1 MCVISKPISHQ
12 ELETIAIVASS
23 LITTVVNDEI
33 AKKGSNRTGTT
44 TIKRQRVEV
53 EDIFDKLGLT
63 HSRRAYRMRTDSF
76 YKLHKML
83 YGSEPNI
90 KRRKSGKVVN
100 GAISST
106 AKLSMALRLFAGG
119 DKADIGLVHGVH
131 TNEPYRA
138 MWEIVDLVNSCE
150 DLKIKFP
157 SHKE

>member
-23 LITTVVNDEI
+23 LTTTVVNDEI

-76 YKLHKML
+76 YMIYEYLSLGLTFESFSTYIFNSLVSSFGML
-83 YGSEPNI
+83 L
-90 KRRKSGKVVN
+90 
-100 GAISST
+100 A
-106 AKLSMALRLFAGG
+106 AL
-119 DKADIGLVHGVH
+119 IGLVTDVASESDMIFHL
-131 TNEPYRA
+131 TPE
-138 MWEIVDLVNSCE
+138 
-150 DLKIKFP
+150 K
-157 SHKE
+157 